1 MTSSSDPAARVDEVE
16 LADTA
21 ASLATTVDVPPSGGV
36 CGAAALAG
44 RARRR
49 GGAPSPPLTA
59 PGGGGGGVEHRAGV
73 DEDLATELDE
83 PLGQGTYG
91 VVYRGVARGHVAV
104 KILSLSVETP
114 RRCRPRSGILRAC
127 ACDHIVGYISARRA
141 LDGRQAL
148 WIVMELAEHGSTHDL
163 MKRRGGAL
171 DEATVAWVCAG
182 VLRALH
188 HMHTVVR
195 AIHRD
200 VKAANV
206 LVVRGGAIKLA
217 DLGVAAQ
224 LQRTLS
230 KRGTMIG
237 TPWLAPEALAPG
249 LEQPAAGDGGDGG
262 GGDVGADAA
271 AADAATAATAAAQYD
286 ARVDIWSLGITAI
299 ELEGSRREVRFLFQ
313 VMMKIVTG
321 EPPPSRRAPASAAFR
336 AFLAAALVKD
346 PAARPPPSGSSSTP
360 SWPARRPTPSSLLDE
375 LASRAGGGGGGG
387 GGGPRLTTTVRA
399 LRLAMQPVPTRTPR
413 RSWAARSC

>member
-1 MTSSSDPAARVDEVE
+1 MARRRC
-16 LADTA
+16 LT
-21 ASLATTVDVPPSGGV
+21 G
-36 CGAAALAG
+36 G

-49 GGAPSPPLTA
+49 GGAPFAAAHGARGAAAAASGIA
-59 PGGGGGGVEHRAGV
+59 PASA
-73 DEDLATELDE
+73 EDLATELDE

-91 VVYRGVARGHVAV
+91 VVYRGRRAGRHVAV
-104 KILSLSVETP
+104 KILSLSVETAKEVQAEIN
-114 RRCRPRSGILRAC
+114 ILRAC
-127 ACDHIVGYISARRA
+127 ACDHIVGYISAFRRA

-148 WIVMELAEHGSTHDL
+148 WVVMELAEHGSTHDL

-237 TPWLAPEALAPG
+237 TPHWLAPEALAPG
-249 LEQPAAGDGGDGG
+249 LEQLAAGGGGDGG

-271 AADAATAATAAAQYD
+271 AADAATATAAAQYD

-299 ELEGSRREVRFLFQ
+299 ELSARGSRRTPR
-313 VMMKIVTG
+313 
-321 EPPPSRRAPASAAFR
+321 S
-336 AFLAAALVKD
+336 D
-346 PAARPPPSGSSSTP
+346 SSS
-360 SWPARRPTPSSLLDE
+360 
-375 LASRAGGGGGGG
+375 
-387 GGGPRLTTTVRA
+387 
-399 LRLAMQPVPTRTPR
+399 
-413 RSWAARSC
+413 RS